1 MDAATLRKLDINK
14 VLQKFFREKL
24 YIRKNKEINK
34 KEFPTM
40 NTAFL
45 KYIKESY
52 EGECP

>member
-1 MDAATLRKLDINK
+1 MDINK

-24 YIRKNKEINK
+24 YIRKNKEIMK
-34 KEFPTM
+34 KDFPNM

-52 EGECP
+52 EEEK